1 MVGRNFSASRSPNDD
16 MSTTTIR
23 AVEQSCLICMD
34 REAAVPF
41 SYDFVQFLSD
51 LEQQRNLA
59 MQQSMHAAAMQNAIE
74 KHQDN
79 GARPSQE
86 LQDALKLARKANLH
100 YNTRTR
106 KKPTPAQLLHQ
117 HAMPHDRRGRAAHH
131 ARRAIRARAGCGV
144 GRPSTVYSCNPY
156 RVYALRS
163 GPPVRQAAPACG
175 GPFQHWGP
183 FRRVLIHR
191 GDVIRVDD
199 VEDPAVSGARRVVSR
214 WKVEGDPGA
223 TRLVDVHVERK
234 CASHASRSYTYT
246 GAPSSSPHFHL
257 AASGLSCE
265 AVQLISHGSQRASS
279 R

>member
-1 MVGRNFSASRSPNDD
+1 MAVGPCAMDHPWPGDLGRRAATESE
-16 MSTTTIR
+16 TTKGP
-23 AVEQSCLICMD
+23 AD
-34 REAAVPF
+34 EAAAC
-41 SYDFVQFLSD
+41 DMA
-51 LEQQRNLA
+51 ETR
-59 MQQSMHAAAMQNAIE
+59 AAAR
-74 KHQDN
+74 HL
-79 GARPSQE
+79 GPGVAR
-86 LQDALKLARKANLH
+86 
-100 YNTRTR
+100 
-106 KKPTPAQLLHQ
+106 
-117 HAMPHDRRGRAAHH
+117 RAAHH

-257 AASGLSCE
+257 VASGLSCE